1 MRRNKGIVPTSER
14 AFGYGFVSPFFLI
27 FLTFGLFPILYS
39 IYIAFFNWD
48 PLGLHT
54 FVGMQNF
61 QNLLQDDR
69 FWIALRNTL
78 SLWVLSTLPQLFMAL
93 GLASLLNRRG
103 LKFAGFWRAA
113 VLVPNVTSVVAV
125 AVIFGSLFGRDFGI
139 VNWLLHFFGI
149 HAIDWTGSPLSS
161 HLQIAAMVAWRW
173 TSYNALIYLAA
184 MQAIP
189 KDRYESAEVDGA
201 NAWQQFRYVT
211 VPGIRNTLIFTVTVS
226 TIYGLQIFAEPL
238 ILGGVSYSGGDSR
251 QYSTLSLFL
260 FEQAFSEF
268 RFGYAAAV
276 GVVSLFIIAGFSFL
290 NSAITRRLAQG
301 EE

>member
-14 AFGYGFVSPFFLI
+14 VFGYGFVSPFFLI

-39 IYIAFFNWD
+39 IYIAFFDWD

-54 FVGMQNF
+54 FIGMQNF

-69 FWIALRNTL
+69 FYIALRNTM

-139 VNWLLHFFGI
+139 VNWLLHFAGV

-173 TSYNALIYLAA
+173 TGYNALIYLAA

-268 RFGYAAAV
+268 RFGYAAAI
-276 GVVSLFIIAGFSFL
+276 GVVSLLIIAGFSFL

>member
-1 MRRNKGIVPTSER
+1 MARNKGIVPNSER
-14 AFGYGFVSPFFLI
+14 AFGYGFVSPFFMI

-39 IYIAFFNWD
+39 IYIAFFDWD

-54 FVGMQNF
+54 YVGTQNF
-61 QNLLQDDR
+61 QTLLQDDR
-69 FWIALRNTL
+69 FWQALRNTM
-78 SLWVLSTLPQLFMAL
+78 SMWMLSTLPQLFLAL
-93 GLASLLNRRG
+93 GLATMLNRRG

-139 VNWLLHFFGI
+139 INWLLHFVGVEK
-149 HAIDWTGSPLSS
+149 IDWTATALTS

-173 TSYNALIYLAA
+173 TGYNSLIYLAA

-189 KDRYESAEVDGA
+189 KERYESAEVDGA
-201 NAWQQFRYVT
+201 NAWQQFKYVT

-238 ILGGVSYSGGDSR
+238 ILGGVAYSGGDDR

-268 RFGYAAAV
+268 RFGYAAAI
-276 GVVSLFIIAGFSFL
+276 GVVSLGIIAGFSFV
-290 NSAITRRLAQG
+290 NSAITRRIAQG
-301 EE
+301 E